1 MPATGVEP
9 VREYKSRRILS
20 PVRLPIPPRRQISG
34 TNRARTYDPLLVRQM
49 LSQLSY
55 DPKILIYKLFT
66 NKTTRMGFEPTT
78 SAVTGRRSNQLSHR
92 ALYIKDIPS
101 KQNTRIFLH
110 LLHFSLLWL
119 KPRPISNS
127 QLHTLPYFHLCPIYL
142 VVFKGSY
149 YLMVWEILS
158 LGGLHA

>member
-1 MPATGVEP
+1 MV
-9 VREYKSRRILS
+9 YS
-20 PVRLPIPPRRQISG
+20 
-34 TNRARTYDPLLVRQM
+34 
-49 LSQLSY
+49 
-55 DPKILIYKLFT
+55 LIIYTF
-66 NKTTRMGFEPTT
+66 KTTYKNY
-78 SAVTGRRSNQLSHR
+78 S
-92 ALYIKDIPS
+92 
-101 KQNTRIFLH
+101 H